1 MSKVIIYTDGSC
13 SGNPGPGGWAAVL
26 TSGDHKNEISGGNPD
41 TTSNRMELQAVLSA
55 IYALRRPCCD
65 VVIVTDSR
73 NAIGWLSKGWKRKNP
88 AIRALCQEIEA
99 AIRTGC
105 HEVSFEKVK
114 GHSGHE
120 FNERADQLA
129 REAIPQ

>member
-1 MSKVIIYTDGSC
+1 MSKVTIHTDGAC
-13 SGNPGPGGWAAVL
+13 SGNPGKGGWAAVL
-26 TSGDHKNEISGGNPD
+26 TSRGHKKEISGGNPD
-41 TTSNRMELQAVLSA
+41 TTNNQMELQAVLSA

-65 VVIVTDSR
+65 VVIVTDSQ
-73 NAIGWLSKGWKRKNP
+73 NVIGWLSQGWKRKNP
-88 AIRALCQEIEA
+88 QIRALCEQIEA

>member
-1 MSKVIIYTDGSC
+1 MSKVTIYTDGAS

-26 TSGDHKNEISGGNPD
+26 TSRSHKKEISGGNPD
-41 TTSNRMELQAVLSA
+41 TTNNQMELQAVLSA
-55 IYALRRPCCD
+55 ICTLRRPCCD

-73 NAIGWLSKGWKRKNP
+73 NVIGWLSQGWKRKNP
-88 AIRALCQEIEA
+88 QIRALCDEIEA

-114 GHSGHE
+114 GHAGHPM
-120 FNERADQLA
+120 NERADQLA